1 MESTHRTECPSVAPH
16 RTSPISHLPVFG
28 LGLALALAPMSAG
41 AQQPTPQQ
49 VQQALQ
55 QPGMSDQV
63 RSRIAQSGLTPDQI
77 RARLTASGYP
87 STLLD
92 QYLSSGASTA
102 GASTTPSPAEL
113 AAIQALGL
121 PPVGGEVLTPDTG
134 FVRVTPGPPSDVFGV
149 DVFRRTTTQFR
160 PLLSGPVPPDYR
172 LGPGDN
178 LVLILTGD
186 VELTYSLPITREG
199 FILIPQVG
207 QVHVANLTLEQ
218 LRDVLYT
225 RLGRVYS
232 GVRRGAAAT
241 TRFDVTVANVRANQ
255 VYVVG
260 EVAQPGAYQ
269 ISSLGTVFTALYA
282 AGGVTELARLRGV
295 DVQRGGKTIAT
306 LDLYDYL
313 LRGDTRSD
321 IRLETG
327 DVIFVPMHTARVRLT
342 GAVLRPAVYE
352 TKPGET
358 LYDMIKAAGGF
369 LPDAGLERVKVDRVL
384 PADARGVQTMARVTI
399 DVPLANGLVPPFS
412 LENGDVVRIDSLSQ
426 ASEQFTVAITGMVQQ
441 PGNYPW
447 RPGMTLRELM
457 TLARGPKIGVDLRD
471 AEIAR
476 LPADRSHGQLA
487 TTIRVP
493 LDSTYLFGRDSAG
506 LYIGP
511 PGVTFPT
518 TAGTNEIVLQ
528 PYDNVLIFRQPDF
541 ELQRTVTIHGEVM
554 FPGTYALR
562 AKDDRLADLVQRAGG
577 LTPRAY
583 AQGIRFVRAIDS
595 RGRININLPQ
605 ALKDARSRDNII
617 LQPGDSVG
625 IPEYQPSVRV
635 SGAVNS
641 PGSVLYR
648 EGASLDYYL
657 SAAGGF
663 TRQAVKGHV
672 SVRYANGE
680 VRTKR
685 GGLLTSS
692 NPKPGPGSEVMV
704 PAKDPAEPKTDMVAL
719 FGAIAQILASTV
731 AIIVVATQ

>member
-1 MESTHRTECPSVAPH
+1 MRILCVLLVAITPG
-16 RTSPISHLPVFG
+16 I
-28 LGLALALAPMSAG
+28 A
-41 AQQPTPQQ
+41 AQQPSAAQ

-55 QPGMSDQV
+55 SQPGLADQV

-77 RARLTASGYP
+77 RSRLSASGYP

-92 QYLSSGASTA
+92 AYMTGET
-102 GASTTPSPAEL
+102 GGTGGTGPSPQEL
-113 AAIQALGL
+113 AAIRALGL
-121 PPVGGEVLTPDTG
+121 PSLSQELLTPDTG
-134 FVRVTPGPPSDVFGV
+134 MIRVAAVTAAPSDVFGV
-149 DVFRRTTTQFR
+149 DVFRRTTTQFL
-160 PLLSGPVPPDYR
+160 PLLAGPVPPDYR

-232 GVRRGAAAT
+232 GVRRTNNAT

-282 AGGVTELARLRGV
+282 AGGVTDLARLRGV
-295 DVQRGGKTIAT
+295 EVQRGGRTIAV

-327 DVIFVPMHTARVRLT
+327 DVIFVPLHGARVRLS

-352 TKPGET
+352 TKPDET
-358 LYDMIKAAGGF
+358 LYDMVKAAGGF
-369 LPDAGLERVKVDRVL
+369 LPAAGLERVKVERIL
-384 PADARGVQTMARVTI
+384 PGDERGTQTTARVTI
-399 DVPLANGLVPPFS
+399 DVPLANGLVPPFR
-412 LENGDVVRIDSLSQ
+412 LENGDVVRVDSLAQ
-426 ASEQFTVAITGMVQQ
+426 AAEQFTVAITGMVQQ
-441 PGNYPW
+441 AGNYPW
-447 RPGMTLRELM
+447 HPGMTLRELM
-457 TLARGPKIGVDLRD
+457 TLARGPKIGVDLRE

-476 LPADRSHGQLA
+476 LPDDRSKGQLA
-487 TTIRVP
+487 RTVRVP
-493 LDSTYLFGRDSAG
+493 LDSTYLFQRDSG
-506 LYIGP
+506 GNYIGP
-511 PGVTFPT
+511 PGITFPSKG
-518 TAGTNEIVLQ
+518 TAPEVTLEA
-528 PYDNVLIFRQPDF
+528 YDNVLIFRQPDF
-541 ELQRTVTIHGEVM
+541 ELQRTVTITGEVM

-562 AKDDRLADLVQRAGG
+562 SKDERLADIVHRAGG

-583 AQGIRFVRAIDS
+583 AEGIRFVRAVDN
-595 RGRININLPQ
+595 RGRININLEQ
-605 ALKDARSRDNII
+605 ALKEKSSRFNVIM
-617 LQPGDSVG
+617 QPGDSVG
-625 IPEYQPSVRV
+625 IPEYQPSVRII
-635 SGAVNS
+635 GAVNS
-641 PGSVLYR
+641 PGSVLYQK
-648 EGASLDYYL
+648 GAPLDYYL
-657 SAAGGF
+657 SAGGGF
-663 TRQAVKGHV
+663 TRLAEKGQV

-680 VRTKR
+680 VKTRHKR
-685 GGLLTSS
+685 FLTS
-692 NPKPGPGSEVMV
+692 NDPKPGPGSEVFV
-704 PAKDPAEPKTDMVAL
+704 PAKDLTAPRTDYVAL

-731 AIIVVATQ
+731 AIIVVAK